1 MTKTAKQ
8 IGNETTSGSGAF
20 QRLYRLS
27 EPLDGF
33 DFVKVSAIESAFD
46 TMEPETFI
54 FGCDS
59 DSGVISDWAELTG
72 SYRGGT
78 DHFEALKRAGY
89 VVEPGV
95 E

>member
-8 IGNETTSGSGAF
+8 IGPETTSGSGAF
-20 QRLYRLS
+20 QRIYRLS

-33 DFVKVSAIESAFD
+33 EFVKVSAVESAFD
-46 TMEPETFI
+46 TMGPETFI
-54 FGCDS
+54 FGCWSGD
-59 DSGVISDWAELTG
+59 GVISDWAELTG
-72 SYRGGT
+72 SYQGGT
-78 DHFEALKRAGY
+78 DHFEALHRAGY